1 MTTAESDES
10 EWITPYEEV
19 DESDTSAVLDS
30 VWATKAAVVGGL
42 WYQSKNATKHVV
54 VDWMLEEVPNDSAR
68 IDALKTLAKL
78 HFDKQFRTV
87 KRNKKLNVVLIRDGQ

>member
-1 MTTAESDES
+1 MTTTESDES

-30 VWATKAAVVGGL
+30 VWATKAAVVGWL
-42 WYQSKNATKHVV
+42 WLFAQNATKHVV
-54 VDWMLEEVPNDSAR
+54 VDWMLEEVSNDSAR

>member
-1 MTTAESDES
+1 MRTWEGEVIEWAS
-10 EWITPYEEV
+10 EIEV
-19 DESDTSAVLDS
+19 DENDTGAVLDS
-30 VWATKAAVVGGL
+30 VWATKAAVVSGL
-42 WYQSKNATKHVV
+42 WYYAKTATKHVV
-54 VDWMLEEVPNDSAR
+54 VDGMLEEVENHAGR